1 MTRSRRPRR
10 QHIAVAGLVLVAVTA
25 CSNNDAATPS
35 GPRFRLS
42 EFAITLN
49 RSSLPSSKV
58 AVTADNVGAEE
69 HELVMVK
76 AASVA
81 DLPTKTDGSVDEDRI
96 PEADKIGEIDHVAAR
111 SHKTAEFTLAPGTY
125 IVFCNI
131 VDQMGSGMMGGGT
144 MMSGMRGHVHFAAG
158 MHEVVTAK

>member
-1 MTRSRRPRR
+1 MTRSRRRR
-10 QHIAVAGLVLVAVTA
+10 HQHIAVTGLALVAVA
-25 CSNNDAATPS
+25 SCANDDAAKPS
-35 GPRFRLS
+35 GPTFRLS
-42 EFAITLN
+42 EFAIALN
-49 RSSLPSSKV
+49 RSSLPSGKV

-69 HELVMVK
+69 HELVIVK

-81 DLPTKTDGSVDEDRI
+81 DLPTKADGSVDQDRI
-96 PEADKIGEIDHVAAR
+96 PEAYKIGEIDHVAAR

-125 IVFCNI
+125 VAFCNI

-144 MMSGMRGHVHFAAG
+144 MMDGMGGHVHFAAG